1 MNCVDEVF
9 TSKFGVR
16 ALKRLIQEQVETPL
30 SLLIMQER
38 IHPGQEVFLGVDP
51 SGRKLRVF
59 AKSAN
64 KIIEAP
70 VAQKP
75 EQSDIQSDEPE
86 QAEDPVLDIQPPSD
100 DANREIIAEEEEIQ
114 NPNAE

>member
-1 MNCVDEVF
+1 M
-9 TSKFGVR
+9 
-16 ALKRLIQEQVETPL
+16 
-30 SLLIMQER
+30 
-38 IHPGQEVFLGVDP
+38 
-51 SGRKLRVF
+51 RVF